1 MFKVTTLTTE
11 PQSTWIKQP
20 LATFTG
26 TAADA
31 SDGIVVSG
39 GVITQIIGKGQSP
52 TGRIDCV
59 FDARQHVLLPGL
71 INTHHHFYQTLT
83 RAMPD
88 AVNKKLFDWL
98 RSLYPVWAGLS
109 PEMIQSSSQV
119 ALVELLQS
127 GCTTT
132 ADHHYIF
139 SNQLENAI
147 DLEVEAAKA
156 IGCRVVLARGSMSLG
171 EEDGGLPPR
180 KTIQCAETIMEDS
193 ERVIKKF
200 HDRGA
205 GAFVQIALAPC
216 SPFSVS
222 EDLMK
227 STALLA
233 KEQDVRLHTHL
244 AETQDE
250 EAFCLQRFGVRPLEY
265 LEQMGWLHSGTWV
278 AHGVHFNRQEISQ
291 LGSAGVGITHCPT
304 SNMLLGSGICR
315 GVELEHAGAKMGIGV
330 DGSAS
335 NDSGNLITEVRQAMY
350 LQKLRYSSEQFTHLD
365 ALRWATSGSASVL
378 GRTDIGK
385 LEVGY
390 CADMTLFKL
399 DELAFAGSH
408 DPLAALLLCQAHRAD
423 CVMVGGEW
431 RVKDREVIGVDVERL
446 IVRQRELSLQLAKGL

>member
-1 MFKVTTLTTE
+1 
-11 PQSTWIKQP
+11 
-20 LATFTG
+20 
-26 TAADA
+26 
-31 SDGIVVSG
+31 
-39 GVITQIIGKGQSP
+39 
-52 TGRIDCV
+52 
-59 FDARQHVLLPGL
+59 
-71 INTHHHFYQTLT
+71 
-83 RAMPD
+83 MPD

-119 ALVELLQS
+119 ALIELLQS

-147 DLEVEAAKA
+147 DIEVEAAKA

-200 HDRGA
+200 HNRGA

-233 KEQDVRLHTHL
+233 REQDVRLHTHL

-291 LGSAGVGITHCPT
+291 LGSAKVGITHCPT

-350 LQKLRYSSEQFTHLD
+350 LQKLRYSSERFTHLD

-390 CADMTLFKL
+390 CADLTLFKL

-423 CVMVGGEW
+423 CIMVGGEW

-446 IVRQRELSLQLAKGL
+446 IVRHRELSLQLAKGL

>member
-26 TAADA
+26 TTADA
-31 SDGIVVSG
+31 SGGIVVSG

-147 DLEVEAAKA
+147 DIEVEAAKA

-200 HDRGA
+200 HNRGA

-233 KEQDVRLHTHL
+233 REQDVRLHTHL

-291 LGSAGVGITHCPT
+291 LGSAKVGITHCPT

-350 LQKLRYSSEQFTHLD
+350 LQKLRYSSERFTHLD

-390 CADMTLFKL
+390 CADLTLFKL

-446 IVRQRELSLQLAKGL
+446 IVRHRELSLQLAKGL

>member
-1 MFKVTTLTTE
+1 MTTLTTE
-11 PQSTWIKQP
+11 TPCTWIKQP

-31 SDGIVVSG
+31 SDGIVVSN

-52 TGRIDCV
+52 AGRIDCV

-109 PEMIQSSSQV
+109 PEMIQSSSRV
-119 ALVELLQS
+119 ALIELLQS

-147 DLEVEAAKA
+147 DIEVEAAEA

-200 HDRGA
+200 HNRDA

-233 KEQDVRLHTHL
+233 REQDVRLHTHL

-291 LGSAGVGITHCPT
+291 LGSAKVGITHCPT

-350 LQKLRYSSEQFTHLD
+350 LQKLRYSSERFTHLD

-390 CADMTLFKL
+390 CADLTLFKL

-446 IVRQRELSLQLAKGL
+446 IVRHRELSLQLAKGL

>member
-1 MFKVTTLTTE
+1 MTTLTTE
-11 PQSTWIKQP
+11 TPCTWIKQP

-31 SDGIVVSG
+31 SDGIVVSN

-52 TGRIDCV
+52 AGRIDSV

-119 ALVELLQS
+119 ALIELLQS

-147 DLEVEAAKA
+147 DIEVEAAEA

-200 HDRGA
+200 HNRGA

-233 KEQDVRLHTHL
+233 REQDVRLHTHL

-278 AHGVHFNRQEISQ
+278 AHGVHFNKQEISQ
-291 LGSAGVGITHCPT
+291 LGSAKVGITHCPT

-350 LQKLRYSSEQFTHLD
+350 LQKLRYSSERFTHLD

-390 CADMTLFKL
+390 CADLTLFKL

-446 IVRQRELSLQLAKGL
+446 IVRHRELSLQLAKGL

>member
-1 MFKVTTLTTE
+1 MRVRHYCLATTLTTE

-31 SDGIVVSG
+31 SDGIVVSN

-52 TGRIDCV
+52 AGRIDCV

-171 EEDGGLPPR
+171 EEDGGLPPGRRFNVR
-180 KTIQCAETIMEDS
+180 K
-193 ERVIKKF
+193 R
-200 HDRGA
+200 
-205 GAFVQIALAPC
+205 
-216 SPFSVS
+216 
-222 EDLMK
+222 
-227 STALLA
+227 
-233 KEQDVRLHTHL
+233 
-244 AETQDE
+244 
-250 EAFCLQRFGVRPLEY
+250 
-265 LEQMGWLHSGTWV
+265 
-278 AHGVHFNRQEISQ
+278 
-291 LGSAGVGITHCPT
+291 
-304 SNMLLGSGICR
+304 
-315 GVELEHAGAKMGIGV
+315 
-330 DGSAS
+330 
-335 NDSGNLITEVRQAMY
+335 
-350 LQKLRYSSEQFTHLD
+350 
-365 ALRWATSGSASVL
+365 
-378 GRTDIGK
+378 
-385 LEVGY
+385 
-390 CADMTLFKL
+390 
-399 DELAFAGSH
+399 
-408 DPLAALLLCQAHRAD
+408 
-423 CVMVGGEW
+423 
-431 RVKDREVIGVDVERL
+431 
-446 IVRQRELSLQLAKGL
+446 

>member
-1 MFKVTTLTTE
+1 MTTLTTE
-11 PQSTWIKQP
+11 TPCTWIKQP

-31 SDGIVVSG
+31 SDGIVVSN
-39 GVITQIIGKGQSP
+39 GVITQIIGKGKSP
-52 TGRIDCV
+52 AGRIDCV

-119 ALVELLQS
+119 ALIELLQS

-147 DLEVEAAKA
+147 DIEVEAAKA

-200 HDRGA
+200 HNRGA

-233 KEQDVRLHTHL
+233 REQDVRLHTHL

-265 LEQMGWLHSGTWV
+265 LEQMGWLHRAPGWHTVST
-278 AHGVHFNRQEISQ
+278 
-291 LGSAGVGITHCPT
+291 L
-304 SNMLLGSGICR
+304 
-315 GVELEHAGAKMGIGV
+315 IGKK
-330 DGSAS
+330 SLS
-335 NDSGNLITEVRQAMY
+335 
-350 LQKLRYSSEQFTHLD
+350 
-365 ALRWATSGSASVL
+365 SVL
-378 GRTDIGK
+378 PK
-385 LEVGY
+385 W
-390 CADMTLFKL
+390 
-399 DELAFAGSH
+399 ELHTVRHQICSWGQAFAGEWNWSMLVQKWV
-408 DPLAALLLCQAHRAD
+408 LAWTAPHR
-423 CVMVGGEW
+423 MT
-431 RVKDREVIGVDVERL
+431 
-446 IVRQRELSLQLAKGL
+446 LAT

>member
-1 MFKVTTLTTE
+1 MKTGRHRL
-11 PQSTWIKQP
+11 WIKQP

-26 TAADA
+26 TTADA
-31 SDGIVVSG
+31 SEGIVVSN
-39 GVITQIIGKGQSP
+39 GVITEVLRRGQSP
-52 TGRIDCV
+52 SGQIDTV

-71 INTHHHFYQTLT
+71 VNTHHHFYQTLT
-83 RAMPD
+83 RAMPE

-98 RSLYPVWAGLS
+98 TSLYSVWARLT
-109 PEMIQSSSQV
+109 PEMICYSSQV

-147 DLEVEAAKA
+147 DIQVEAAKA

-171 EEDGGLPPR
+171 QEDGGLPPSQ
-180 KTIQCAETIMEDS
+180 TVQCAKTIMEDS
-193 ERVIKKF
+193 ERVIKEF
-200 HDRGA
+200 HDRGS
-205 GAFVQIALAPC
+205 GALVQIALAPC

-222 EDLMK
+222 EDLME
-227 STALLA
+227 STAELA
-233 KEQDVRLHTHL
+233 KKLDVRLHTHL
-244 AETQDE
+244 AETEDE
-250 EAFCLQRFGVRPLEY
+250 ETFCLQRFGLRPLEY
-265 LEQMGWLHSGTWV
+265 LEQVGWLHSGTWV
-278 AHGVHFNRQEISQ
+278 AHGIHFNQEEIAQ
-291 LGSAGVGITHCPT
+291 LGSAKVGITHCPT

-315 GVELEHAGAKMGIGV
+315 GVELERAGAIMGIGV

-335 NDSGNLITEVRQAMY
+335 NDSGNMIAEVRQAMY
-350 LQKLRYSSEQFTHLD
+350 LQKLRYSSENFTHLD

-385 LEVGY
+385 LEVGA
-390 CADMTLFKL
+390 CADLTFFKL

-423 CVMVGGEW
+423 CVMVGGQW

-446 IVRQRELSLQLAKGL
+446 VAKQRELSRQLAKAG

>member
-147 DLEVEAAKA
+147 DIEVEAAKA

-250 EAFCLQRFGVRPLEY
+250 ESFCLQRFGVRPLEY

-278 AHGVHFNRQEISQ
+278 AHGVHFNRKEISQ

>member
-119 ALVELLQS
+119 ALIELLQS

-147 DLEVEAAKA
+147 DIEVEAAKA

-200 HDRGA
+200 HNRGA

-233 KEQDVRLHTHL
+233 REQDVRLHTHL

-291 LGSAGVGITHCPT
+291 LGSAKVGITHCPT

>member
-1 MFKVTTLTTE
+1 MYKVTTLTTE
-11 PQSTWIKQP
+11 QQTTWIKQP

-119 ALVELLQS
+119 ALIELLQS

-147 DLEVEAAKA
+147 DIEVEAAKA
-156 IGCRVVLARGSMSLG
+156 IGCRVLLARGSMSLG

-250 EAFCLQRFGVRPLEY
+250 ESFCLQRFGVRPLEY

-291 LGSAGVGITHCPT
+291 LGSAKVGITHCPT

-330 DGSAS
+330 DGSAA

-350 LQKLRYSSEQFTHLD
+350 LQKLRYSSERFTHLD

-390 CADMTLFKL
+390 CADLTLFKL

-446 IVRQRELSLQLAKGL
+446 IVRHRELSLQLAKGL

>member
-1 MFKVTTLTTE
+1 MTTE
-11 PQSTWIKQP
+11 TPCTWIKQP

-31 SDGIVVSG
+31 SDGIVVSN
-39 GVITQIIGKGQSP
+39 GVITQIIGKGKSP
-52 TGRIDCV
+52 AGRIDCV

-119 ALVELLQS
+119 ALIELLQS

-147 DLEVEAAKA
+147 DIEVEAAKA

-200 HDRGA
+200 HNRGA

-233 KEQDVRLHTHL
+233 REQDVRLHTHL

-291 LGSAGVGITHCPT
+291 LGSAKVGITHCPT

-350 LQKLRYSSEQFTHLD
+350 LQKLRYSSERFTHLD

-390 CADMTLFKL
+390 CADLTLFKL

-431 RVKDREVIGVDVERL
+431 RVKDREVIGVDVQRL
-446 IVRQRELSLQLAKGL
+446 IVRHRELSLQLAKGL